1 MGTAFC
7 NNYPFYIFQLFNM
20 FTRYATAALALCAG
34 ASAAPLADLAKRQG
48 QNIDVTVLQ
57 FALTLEHLENVF
69 YRQAVNKF
77 DAHDFEKAGFS
88 KDYYNNLKY
97 IAYDEQQHVQLLSN
111 ALSAAGVT
119 PVQECTYNFPYED
132 VRGFVT
138 LSSVLEGVGTSA
150 YLGGAPLITSDQY
163 LTTAGSILA
172 AEALLTSYQRNALN
186 KVPFANPLYTSLDPT
201 SVFSI
206 AAMLHSLDIIYLH
219 LLVLSL
225 FIIWF

>member
-1 MGTAFC
+1 MGTHLISSFDK
-7 NNYPFYIFQLFNM
+7 NFYILQSFNM

-138 LSSVLEGVGTSA
+138 LSSVL
-150 YLGGAPLITSDQY
+150 GGAPLITSDQY

-172 AEALLTSYQRNALN
+172 VEALHTSYQRNALN

-206 AAMLHSLDIIYLH
+206 
-219 LLVLSL
+219 V
-225 FIIWF
+225 